1 MSNSPLEEI
10 RRLKA
15 ELATAMRTIDRVGQ
29 GLDGLEQQLARPHAA
44 GQPTPV
50 AAPPLHPGP
59 AAPPL
64 GHPQPR
70 PLPYPPPSTPPLQLP
85 LPAPTRG
92 PHPVAPIHPAFR
104 PQPTAPPRPPSALAA
119 WWQRESTIV
128 RVLGIAGALVTLVG
142 LTLLLVLAVQQNWF
156 TPTLR
161 VGLGTALSVGL
172 IAAAWLLRHRLHRAG
187 RATTSA
193 VALAATGHAGLY
205 LVVLAITQLYRWVP
219 LWAGLLL
226 AGIVAVI
233 GIITAVRWQSQLM
246 AALQVVCIGLLA
258 LPLTGE
264 PSSAGAFVVLVTIGL
279 APVHVHTW
287 KRLGI
292 TSFSIAT
299 LAQLVAGFD
308 ARPGQELW
316 LVTVVSAMLWAAGP
330 GVAIA
335 EARRGRASGAGM
347 FIVIASGLPW
357 LMVATIHESWTAAAL
372 LGMAAVVGLL
382 AFVLAP
388 RDRTSGDGFGWAV
401 LSTPVL
407 ALALLVLV
415 LPWPSAYWVAGLLGV
430 AALVC
435 LLAGWLRA
443 EPLAGWAALLTT
455 VALLVMLPLAMA
467 SFSRPAVLGRS
478 WLPLL
483 LAGLLAAALA
493 GLALWATT
501 RLPRT
506 QSALRPLLVIA
517 VLVGLLGLMMAAV
530 ATGAAMGHRIDNPDA
545 GFTSG
550 HAIGTIIW
558 MLAAAVLLVRGLTR
572 AEHADL
578 GVKLALGLAGVA
590 VAKLFLYDLAALS
603 GIWRGAAFVV
613 VGLLLLGL
621 GVSYARALERAARRR
636 APGDDAAPR
645 GRV

>member
-1 MSNSPLEEI
+1 MMNRMSTSPLEEI

-15 ELATAMRTIDRVGQ
+15 ELATAKRTIDRVGQ
-29 GLDGLEQQLARPHAA
+29 GLDGLEQQLARPNPA

-50 AAPPLHPGP
+50 AAPPLHPRP
-59 AAPPL
+59 AVPPSA
-64 GHPQPR
+64 HPQPR
-70 PLPYPPPSTPPLQLP
+70 PLPYPPPPPHS
-85 LPAPTRG
+85 G
-92 PHPVAPIHPAFR
+92 PRPVAPIHPAFR
-104 PQPTAPPRPPSALAA
+104 PQPAQTPRPPRALAA

-156 TPTLR
+156 TPALR
-161 VGLGTALSVGL
+161 VGLGTALSAGL
-172 IAAAWLLRHRLHRAG
+172 VAAAWLVRHRLHRAE
-187 RATTSA
+187 RASTSA

-205 LVVLAITQLYRWVP
+205 LIVLAITQLYRWVP
-219 LWAGLLL
+219 LSAGLLL
-226 AGIVAVI
+226 AGLIAVV
-233 GIITAVRWQSQLM
+233 GIMTAVRWQSQLM

-292 TSFSIAT
+292 TSFTIAT

-308 ARPGQELW
+308 ARPGHELW
-316 LVTVVSAMLWAAGP
+316 LVTVVSAMLWATGL

-335 EARRGRASGAGM
+335 EARRSRASGAGM
-347 FIVIASGLPW
+347 FIVVASGLPW
-357 LMVATIHESWTAAAL
+357 LMVATIHEAWVAAAL
-372 LGMAAVVGLL
+372 LTAAAVVGLL

-401 LSTPVL
+401 LSTPTL

-415 LPWPSAYWVAGLLGV
+415 LPWPRAYWVAGLLGV

-443 EPLAGWAALLTT
+443 EPVAGWAALLTT
-455 VALLVMLPLAMA
+455 VALLVMLPLAIA

-530 ATGAAMGHRIDNPDA
+530 AVGVAVGRSIADEDA

-550 HAIGTIIW
+550 HAIGTIVW
-558 MLAAAVLLVRGLTR
+558 MLAAAVLLVRGLRR

-590 VAKLFLYDLAALS
+590 VAKLFLYDLAALD

-621 GVSYARALERAARRR
+621 GIGYAKALERA
-636 APGDDAAPR
+636 R
-645 GRV
+645 GRGAAE